1 MKIEI
6 QRNNDVVNVSVEG
19 NIEIDLIKDL
29 RSQLLD
35 IAQND
40 NKNIEINLS
49 QSGYMD
55 STGVGMLLHIY
66 KIQKKKGKS
75 IKLINVSPRIKNI
88 IEQSNLSDVFS
99 VDK

>member
-6 QRNNDVVNVSVEG
+6 QRNNDVVNVSIEG
-19 NIEIDLIKDL
+19 NIEIDCIKEL
-29 RSQLLD
+29 KSQLVD

-49 QSGYMD
+49 QSNYMD
-55 STGVGMLLHIY
+55 STGVGMLLYIY

-75 IKLINVSPRIKNI
+75 IKLIDVSPRIKNVI
-88 IEQSNLSDVFS
+88 QQSNLSDVFNM
-99 VDK
+99 